1 MKSYDEIVEEIYNM
15 NDEEI
20 VNIWNEYCDYAN
32 DEDDK
37 IYPMEDFEEVAE
49 PPSKCWDEFWEMFDD
64 LKDFDRNAAWFY
76 KDDRWDCWTSLDNP
90 WDRVDE
96 DAMAKV
102 IADGSFEPSWDFEEE
117 EDDD

>member
-49 PPSKCWDEFWEMFDD
+49 PPDKCWDSFWEMFDD

-76 KDDRWDCWTSLDNP
+76 KDDRWDCWISLDSP

-96 DAMAKV
+96 DAMAKA

>member
-32 DEDDK
+32 NDDR
-37 IYPMEDFEEVAE
+37 IYPMDEFESIAE

-90 WDRVDE
+90 WDVVSPE
-96 DAMAKV
+96 DMARA
-102 IADGSFEPSWDFEEE
+102 IADGDFDPSWDFEEE